1 MMRSDDELTPDERDA
16 LARLPREADPPA
28 GLEQTTL
35 AALAARGLLRRQRR
49 RFDASLALAASV
61 LLFAGGLAL
70 ARFGGETAP
79 APAADGRPRYAMFL
93 YEGPEYHQPAP
104 GAMDERV
111 EEYVTWARAERT
123 DGTVEGGEK
132 LKDGDG
138 VAIKPD
144 GSAGAV
150 PSPPGEA
157 RLAGYFLIRAA
168 DRQTALEIA
177 RSCPH
182 VRYGGRIVVREIEPT

>member
-16 LARLPREADPPA
+16 LARLPREAVPPA
-28 GLEQTTL
+28 GLEQATV
-35 AALAARGLLRRQRR
+35 AALTARGLLRRPRR
-49 RFDASLALAASV
+49 RFDAVLALAASV

-70 ARFGGETAP
+70 GRFGGETAP
-79 APAADGRPRYAMFL
+79 APPADGRQRFALFL
-93 YEGPEYHQPAP
+93 YEGPEYDQPAP
-104 GAMDERV
+104 GGMDERV
-111 EEYVTWARAERT
+111 EEYVTWASTERT

-132 LKDGDG
+132 LKDGDD
-138 VAIKPD
+138 VAIEPD
-144 GSAGAV
+144 GSSGAV
-150 PSPPGEA
+150 PSPPGEP

-168 DRQTALEIA
+168 DRRTALEIA